1 MARNYR
7 GMEAGQD
14 RCQDGDRDV
23 EYRAAREEKKIINAP
38 KNMKINYQFIP
49 ALMICLFV
57 IFFTTPNPMFLFYGI
72 NWIMV
77 SLAVLW
83 GIIIIF
89 PLFKKYK

>member
-1 MARNYR
+1 
-7 GMEAGQD
+7 
-14 RCQDGDRDV
+14 
-23 EYRAAREEKKIINAP
+23 
-38 KNMKINYQFIP
+38 MKINYQFIP
-49 ALMICLFV
+49 AFMICLFA

-89 PLFKKYK
+89 PLFKKFKSYVHNKKRERKIKLL